1 MNSLIHLTR
10 TSLLVRMML
19 GMTVMLMPLIV
30 LGTGS
35 FLASRSMTAALATVV
50 HTGTY
55 ELRPVTDLQKLVL
68 QAAMPPNDYIILG
81 ARSERALF
89 DRLASETNA
98 RFRSLLASDLFAEQ
112 EERDLVVAANAEW
125 QTARMIGFE
134 ILAIPRPAGSAAAGA
149 RMKVFDE
156 HINKA
161 AEHLNQLYDAVQREI
176 GVQQAHA
183 EEVRRS
189 MTLFLLA
196 VFAGAVVI
204 AAAAGVVLSRSIIR
218 PIRALQD
225 GVFRF
230 GQGDNS
236 FRVVLER
243 NDEFGQLATTL
254 NTMAERL
261 EFDSLTGVYNRQ
273 AFHRRLR
280 NEIERS
286 LRYGHQFTLLMV
298 DLDHFK
304 TVNDTCGHLCGD
316 DVLRSVTVRL
326 LKDLRNFDSL
336 ARYGGEEFTV
346 IMPETAA
353 VGARAVAERLRESV
367 ASQPVT
373 TNRGSVLPITISIG
387 MAAFPDDARS
397 EDDLIAAADQALYA
411 AKEQGRNRVVQ
422 FEPGLPAA
430 RQHRST

>member
-1 MNSLIHLTR
+1 MNRLVQRTKASLR
-10 TSLLVRMML
+10 FRMLV
-19 GMTVMLMPLIV
+19 GMAVMLMPLII
-30 LGTGS
+30 LGAGS
-35 FLASRSMTAALATVV
+35 LLASRSMIAALATVV
-50 HTGTY
+50 QTGTD

-89 DRLASETNA
+89 DRLANETDE
-98 RFRSLLASDLFAEQ
+98 RFRSLLASALFEEPQ
-112 EERDLVVAANAEW
+112 ERTLVIAANAEW
-125 QTARMIGFE
+125 QVARRIGYE
-134 ILAIPRPAGSAAAGA
+134 IFAIPRPAGSASAGA

-161 AEHLNQLYDAVQREI
+161 AELLGRLYDTVQGEI
-176 GVQQAHA
+176 GLQQAHA
-183 EEVRRS
+183 EDVRRS
-189 MTLFLLA
+189 MTVLLLA

-204 AAAAGVVLSRSIIR
+204 AAAAGVALSRSIIR

-225 GVFRF
+225 GVVRF

-236 FRVVLER
+236 FRVVLKR

-254 NTMAERL
+254 NAMAERL
-261 EFDSLTGVYNRQ
+261 EFDSLTGVYTRQ

-280 NEIERS
+280 NEMDRS
-286 LRYGHQFTLLMV
+286 MRYGHRFTLLMV

-316 DVLRSVTVRL
+316 DVLRSVTMRL

-336 ARYGGEEFTV
+336 ARYGGEEFAV

-353 VGARAVAERLRESV
+353 AGARAVAERLREAV
-367 ASQPVT
+367 AFQPVT
-373 TNRGSVLPITISIG
+373 TSRGSVLPITISIG
-387 MAAFPDDARS
+387 MAVFPEDARS

-430 RQHRST
+430 RQHRSP